1 MSLYGWTDR
10 DSQAITLVVN
20 HPCNPVDAR
29 CEPVLESS
37 PPFGFVVS
45 SLQCQCSHFLL
56 TRRFSLSASCLNSQ
70 SSISSEILNPDDV
83 YLMGSCESCA
93 TAVPFFS
100 ASQPSTSDLNH

>member
-70 SSISSEILNPDDV
+70 SSISSEIL
-83 YLMGSCESCA
+83 
-93 TAVPFFS
+93 VPVRVAPQPFRFS
-100 ASQPSTSDLNH
+100 PPVNHPHLI